1 MIACLNG
8 NQTMGRITHGHNWI
22 KIDKLRNYD
31 KPFIF
36 DCQAV
41 NLAPPKELNTHG
53 MSTIL

>member
-1 MIACLNG
+1 MIAWLNG
-8 NQTMGRITHGHNWI
+8 NQTMGKVTHGHNWI

-53 MSTIL
+53 MSTNL